1 MFGKNIGRDIDMDI
15 NNFSSN
21 NFTSNYTSIEQIT
34 GQYLSNQNSKPVNKT
49 SDGLSFEE
57 VLHSKKTELKFSKH
71 ADARLSERNISL
83 SDEQLQRL
91 NAGAKKAG
99 AKGIDESL
107 MIMDDLA
114 FIVNI
119 KNSTVVTAIDSRASE
134 ENVFTN
140 IDGAV
145 IV

>member
-1 MFGKNIGRDIDMDI
+1 MDI
-15 NNFSSN
+15 KNNFSS
-21 NFTSNYTSIEQIT
+21 IQQIT
-34 GQYLSNQNSKPVNKT
+34 DQYLNNQNKRSINKT

-57 VLHSKKTELKFSKH
+57 VFNSKEKELKFSKH
-71 ADARLSERNISL
+71 ADARLRERNISL
-83 SDEQLQRL
+83 SPDQLERL
-91 NAGAKKAG
+91 NTGARKADE
-99 AKGIDESL
+99 KGIGESL

-119 KNSTVVTAIDSRASE
+119 KNNTVVTAIDSTESK
-134 ENVFTN
+134 ENIFTN

>member
-1 MFGKNIGRDIDMDI
+1 MDI
-15 NNFSSN
+15 KNNFS
-21 NFTSNYTSIEQIT
+21 SIEQIT
-34 GQYLSNQNSKPVNKT
+34 GQYLSNQSKRPINKT

-57 VLHSKKTELKFSKH
+57 VLNSKKTELKFSKH
-71 ADARLSERNISL
+71 ADARLSERNIRL
-83 SDEQLQRL
+83 SEEQLERL
-91 NAGAKKAG
+91 NMGARKAD
-99 AKGIDESL
+99 AKGIGESL

-119 KNSTVVTAIDSRASE
+119 RNNTVVTAIDSRSSE

>member
-1 MFGKNIGRDIDMDI
+1 MDI

-21 NFTSNYTSIEQIT
+21 NFTSNYTSIEQVT
-34 GQYLSNQNSKPVNKT
+34 GQYLNNQNGRTVSKA
-49 SDGLSFEE
+49 SEGLSFEE

>member
-1 MFGKNIGRDIDMDI
+1 MDI
-15 NNFSSN
+15 KNKFSS
-21 NFTSNYTSIEQIT
+21 TNYSSLSIEQIT
-34 GQYLSNQNSKPVNKT
+34 GQYLGKQSNKPVIKNDDRLT
-49 SDGLSFEE
+49 FEE

-71 ADARLSERNISL
+71 ADARLNERNISL
-83 SDEQLQRL
+83 SEEQLKRL
-91 NAGAKKAG
+91 NEGVLKAG

-107 MIMDDLA
+107 MIMDGLA

-119 KNSTVVTAIDSRASE
+119 KNNTVVTAIDSTVSE
-134 ENVFTN
+134 EKVFTN

>member
-1 MFGKNIGRDIDMDI
+1 MDI
-15 NNFSSN
+15 KNNFS
-21 NFTSNYTSIEQIT
+21 SIEQIT
-34 GQYLSNQNSKPVNKT
+34 GQYLSNPSKRPINKT

-57 VLHSKKTELKFSKH
+57 VLNSKKTELKFSKH
-71 ADARLSERNISL
+71 ADARLSERNIRL
-83 SDEQLQRL
+83 SEEQLERL
-91 NAGAKKAG
+91 NTGARKAD
-99 AKGIDESL
+99 AKGIGESL

-119 KNSTVVTAIDSRASE
+119 RNNTVVTAIDSRSSE

>member
-1 MFGKNIGRDIDMDI
+1 MDI

-21 NFTSNYTSIEQIT
+21 NFPSNYTSIEQVT
-34 GQYLSNQNSKPVNKT
+34 GQYLKTQNSRSVDKT

-91 NAGAKKAG
+91 NNGAKKAG

-114 FIVNI
+114 FIVNV
-119 KNSTVVTAIDSRASE
+119 KNNTVVTAIDSTASE
-134 ENVFTN
+134 DNVFTN

>member
-1 MFGKNIGRDIDMDI
+1 MDI
-15 NNFSSN
+15 KNNFS
-21 NFTSNYTSIEQIT
+21 SIEQIT
-34 GQYLSNQNSKPVNKT
+34 GQYLSNQSKRPINKT
-49 SDGLSFEE
+49 SDSLSFEE
-57 VLHSKKTELKFSKH
+57 VLNSKKTELKFSKH
-71 ADARLSERNISL
+71 ADARLSERNIRL
-83 SDEQLQRL
+83 SEEQLERL
-91 NAGAKKAG
+91 NMGARKAD
-99 AKGIDESL
+99 AKGIGESL

-119 KNSTVVTAIDSRASE
+119 RNNTVVTAIDSRSSE

>member
-1 MFGKNIGRDIDMDI
+1 MDI
-15 NNFSSN
+15 KNNFS
-21 NFTSNYTSIEQIT
+21 SIEQIT
-34 GQYLSNQNSKPVNKT
+34 GQYLSNQSKRPINKT

-57 VLHSKKTELKFSKH
+57 VLNSKKTELKFSKH
-71 ADARLSERNISL
+71 ADARLSERNIRL
-83 SDEQLQRL
+83 SEEQLERL
-91 NAGAKKAG
+91 NMGARKAD
-99 AKGIDESL
+99 AKGIGESL
-107 MIMDDLA
+107 MIMDNLA

-119 KNSTVVTAIDSRASE
+119 RNNTVVTAIDSRSNE

>member
-1 MFGKNIGRDIDMDI
+1 MDI

-21 NFTSNYTSIEQIT
+21 NFTSNYTSIEQVT
-34 GQYLSNQNSKPVNKT
+34 GQYLKTQNSRSVDKT

-91 NAGAKKAG
+91 NNGAKKAG

-114 FIVNI
+114 FIVNV
-119 KNSTVVTAIDSRASE
+119 KNNTVVTAIDSTASE
-134 ENVFTN
+134 DNVFTN
-140 IDGAV
+140 IDGDV

>member
-1 MFGKNIGRDIDMDI
+1 MDI
-15 NNFSSN
+15 KNNFS
-21 NFTSNYTSIEQIT
+21 SIEQIT
-34 GQYLSNQNSKPVNKT
+34 GQYLSNQSKRPINKT

-57 VLHSKKTELKFSKH
+57 VLNSKKTELKFSKH
-71 ADARLSERNISL
+71 ADARLSERDIRL
-83 SDEQLQRL
+83 SEEQLERL
-91 NAGAKKAG
+91 NMGARKAD
-99 AKGIDESL
+99 AKGIGESL

-119 KNSTVVTAIDSRASE
+119 RNNTVVTAIDSRSSE

>member
-1 MFGKNIGRDIDMDI
+1 MNMDI

-21 NFTSNYTSIEQIT
+21 NFNSNYTSIEQIT
-34 GQYLSNQNSKPVNKT
+34 GQYLSNQGGRSVSKT
-49 SDGLSFEE
+49 EEGLSFEE
-57 VLHSKKTELKFSKH
+57 VLHSKKTDLKFSKH
-71 ADARLSERNISL
+71 ADARLNERNISL

-119 KNSTVVTAIDSRASE
+119 KNNTVVTAIDSRASE

>member
-1 MFGKNIGRDIDMDI
+1 MDI
-15 NNFSSN
+15 KNNFS
-21 NFTSNYTSIEQIT
+21 SIEQIT
-34 GQYLSNQNSKPVNKT
+34 GQYLSNQSKRPINKT

-57 VLHSKKTELKFSKH
+57 VLNSKKTELKFSKH
-71 ADARLSERNISL
+71 ADARLSERNIRL
-83 SDEQLQRL
+83 SEEQLERL
-91 NAGAKKAG
+91 NTGARKAD
-99 AKGIDESL
+99 AKGIGESL

-119 KNSTVVTAIDSRASE
+119 RNNTVVTAIDSRSSE

>member
-1 MFGKNIGRDIDMDI
+1 MNVRRDIDMDI
-15 NNFSSN
+15 KNNFS
-21 NFTSNYTSIEQIT
+21 SIEQIT
-34 GQYLSNQNSKPVNKT
+34 GQYLKNQSNRSISKT

-57 VLHSKKTELKFSKH
+57 VLHSKKYELKFSKH

-91 NAGAKKAG
+91 NDGAKKAE

-119 KNSTVVTAIDSRASE
+119 KNNTVVTAIDSAANE

>member
-1 MFGKNIGRDIDMDI
+1 MDI

-21 NFTSNYTSIEQIT
+21 NFTSNYTSIEQVT
-34 GQYLSNQNSKPVNKT
+34 GQYLKTQNGRSVDKT

-91 NAGAKKAG
+91 NNGAKKAG

-114 FIVNI
+114 FIVNV
-119 KNSTVVTAIDSRASE
+119 KNNTVVTAIDSTASE
-134 ENVFTN
+134 DNVFTN